1 MNKPPEHDQQAA
13 HRKWEQCFNR
23 GIDNHKK
30 GNHEK
35 AIADFNEA
43 IKLKPDHPNVYHNR
57 GAAKSNLGWHKKAIV
72 DFNEAIRL
80 KPDDTAAYYNRGN
93 AKSNLGKHK
102 EAIADYSEAIKLNPD
117 LLKENYNNWSSA
129 AEAIAYLNE
138 TIRLKPDNANAY
150 YYRGLANKNIG
161 RTRAALA
168 DFRQALK
175 MCSNNKEMAKL
186 ITEAKNT
193 AIANVVCVTLGYVV
207 ICAFAVVAV
216 EEIFSPRLG
225 NIFWPILAL
234 CTCMVILKFLREN
247 KE

>member
-1 MNKPPEHDQQAA
+1 MNKPPEQDQQAA
-13 HRKWEQCFNR
+13 HQKWEQCFNS
-23 GIDNHKK
+23 GIKNHKT
-30 GNHEK
+30 GEYEK

-43 IKLKPDHPNVYHNR
+43 IRLNPNDADTY
-57 GAAKSNLGWHKKAIV
+57 SNLGA
-72 DFNEAIRL
+72 
-80 KPDDTAAYYNRGN
+80 

-150 YYRGLANKNIG
+150 YYRGLENKNIG

-175 MCSNNKEMAKL
+175 MCPNDKEIAKL

-193 AIANVVCVTLGYVV
+193 AIANVVCASLGYIV
-207 ICAFAVVAV
+207 ICAFAVFAV

-225 NIFWPILAL
+225 NIFWPTLAL
-234 CTCMVILKFLREN
+234 CTCIAILKFLREN
-247 KE
+247 KV